1 MPKPSPASAKPIARR
16 RCATRR
22 PRDAAACHS
31 RALRL
36 HAPDSLRRRRARR
49 GSRSA
54 WRLLRRHVGRG
65 HPVSAKET
73 SCGVIVTD
81 GQRILL
87 GHATRSPRWDI
98 PKGVAEPG
106 EDFAAAACRELFE
119 ETGLSVMAA
128 ELKPL
133 GVFPYR
139 SGKDLALFVWPRPE
153 MPDPNSLVC
162 ASCFSWKGT
171 EFPEFDR
178 FGLFSVEEAVS
189 RVGKA
194 MAERLGAISIKRPSD
209 ASS

>member
-1 MPKPSPASAKPIARR
+1 
-16 RCATRR
+16 
-22 PRDAAACHS
+22 
-31 RALRL
+31 
-36 HAPDSLRRRRARR
+36 
-49 GSRSA
+49 
-54 WRLLRRHVGRG
+54 
-65 HPVSAKET
+65 VSAKET

-81 GQRILL
+81 GERILL

-119 ETGLSVMAA
+119 ETGLTVMAA

-139 SGKDLALFVWPRPE
+139 SGKDLALFVWRPPE
-153 MPDPNSLVC
+153 MPDPQSLFC

-178 FGLFSVEEAVS
+178 FGLFSLDEAVS

-194 MAERLGAISIKRPSD
+194 MAERLRAISIKRPSD